1 MPLPR
6 WIAPANPR
14 RVWILLA
21 IGTILIAWR
30 LLAAQGYL
38 EWNPRLHDKLHALTN
53 DDRRKFNAVLGWLY
67 EENGVDA
74 HVELLPEIGGEPLEQ
89 YTVRRMRELGMGRES
104 GRRGLLLVYDRSS
117 ARLRIEV
124 GPALEGLLTD
134 AFVGHINRE
143 SLQHYVSADNLRDGL
158 YATHFMILDRLRQAA
173 LGNDFDPRVLAL
185 VEDGRRLSLGAGQT
199 TRIGFDGGSDSFG
212 TRSATPAEREYFAP
226 QPTVKAAFE
235 RFHQWLAYGGEPHDV
250 PLFTATS
257 VEWFDESPSTRAF
270 SEMWLMQEYGRAYRI
285 EERGKLAMLFFTDS
299 PFAQPHFFRKGKAG
313 WQLDLIGELLNTRNT
328 IGGRYSWVLWESGD
342 DFFRTFRER
351 FVEYN
356 SVLRLAGADNREL
369 PMSGDDS
376 TVQVHEPLPI
386 ARTDSAMEHLTV
398 IEAAERIRAGRGRPT
413 LVMLYHTT
421 GEYARTALPWLAI
434 LADSLRGSGV
444 EVLAFSIDQ
453 ADEVLRELPDRLGQA
468 GAPFAPVHLYRWWP
482 GMLDS
487 SMATAGVT
495 VGREWDAP
503 LVALLAPD
511 GQLVGETQG
520 SVPSA
525 SRLIER
531 LRARRAPAGK

>member
-1 MPLPR
+1 
-6 WIAPANPR
+6 
-14 RVWILLA
+14 VWVLLA
-21 IGTILIAWR
+21 IGTTLIAWR

-38 EWNPRLHDKLHALTN
+38 EWNPRIHDKLHALTS

-74 HVELLPEIGGEPLEQ
+74 HVELLPGIGNEPLEQ

-117 ARLRIEV
+117 ARIRIEV

-143 SLQHYVSADNLRDGL
+143 NLQHYVNADNLRDGL

-173 LGNDFDPRVLAL
+173 LGNDFDPRVLTL
-185 VEDGRRLSLGAGQT
+185 VEDGRRLALGAGQT
-199 TRIGFDGGSDSFG
+199 TRIGFDGSDSLG
-212 TRSATPAEREYFAP
+212 SRPATQAEREYFAP

-257 VEWFDESPSTRAF
+257 VEWFDESPNTRAF

-299 PFAQPHFFRKGKAG
+299 PFAQPHFFRKTKAG

-356 SVLRLAGADNREL
+356 TMLRLAGADNREL

-386 ARTDSAMEHLTV
+386 ARTDSMMEHLTV
-398 IEAAERIRAGRGRPT
+398 IEAAERVRAVRGRPT

-421 GEYARTALPWLAI
+421 GEAARATLPSLAV
-434 LADSLRGSGV
+434 LADSLKGSGA

-453 ADEVLRELPDRLGQA
+453 ADEVLRELPGQLGQA
-468 GAPFAPVHLYRWWP
+468 GAPFAPVHLYWWWP

-487 SMATAGVT
+487 AMATAGVM
-495 VGREWDAP
+495 VGREWSPP
-503 LVALLAPD
+503 LVALLAPN
-511 GQLVGETQG
+511 GELVGETQG

-531 LRARRAPAGK
+531 LRAGQAGK